1 MRGEHAQ
8 TGHVC
13 CAGANGEAGA
23 EQSEGEKNIRL
34 VHFVGGTLGELSPRR
49 VMNASGVNMPHGVS
63 FRELATGGRPLRR
76 TGCHRDFGRI
86 RHISGDC
93 GKTGPF
99 IKDVPEYRKL

>member
-1 MRGEHAQ
+1 MNLIKPSNKG
-8 TGHVC
+8 TY
-13 CAGANGEAGA
+13 NTFI
-23 EQSEGEKNIRL
+23 NISL
-34 VHFVGGTLGELSPRR
+34 IFVIWYLSSRY
-49 VMNASGVNMPHGVS
+49 HGVS

-93 GKTGPF
+93 GRTGPF